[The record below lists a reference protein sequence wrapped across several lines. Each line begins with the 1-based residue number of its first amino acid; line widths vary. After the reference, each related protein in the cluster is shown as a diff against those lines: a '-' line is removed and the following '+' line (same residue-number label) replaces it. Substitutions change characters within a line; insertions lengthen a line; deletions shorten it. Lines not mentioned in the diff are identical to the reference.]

1 MCECMQLY
9 AESKFEKKKVTVCN
23 ECRAW
28 QVLHDYPS
36 SSRSVMLDVARMVE
50 KLLWAH
56 QIDKR
61 KGSLTWPYNAHPAP
75 MGASHAPRSC
85 STSCLRL
92 TSWLSAHAVGWII
105 LLKKHIFSFHGNDIP
120 FSLEYNH
127 YLILQLSGWG
137 LCGFG
142 WRVVRWPLCCLISV
156 LWHGVIVGE
165 GQADRQV
172 WKAAGRQNRKV
183 PD

>member
-105 LLKKHIFSFHGNDIP
+105 LLKKQFSVSMVMISPSPSSTITTSFYSWVAEGYVA
-120 FSLEYNH
+120 L
-127 YLILQLSGWG
+127 GGG
-137 LCGFG
+137 LC
-142 WRVVRWPLCCLISV
+142 
-156 LWHGVIVGE
+156 
-165 GQADRQV
+165 ADLF
-172 WKAAGRQNRKV
+172 AALLV
-183 PD
+183 FFDMV